1 MSVRYISVAS
11 INMGEASAIC
21 VMCGK
26 MAIISDEHDS
36 NKDHI
41 MIEQIDGLS
50 YTFDTA
56 DCAMMFKRFSSV
68 YGNNFADE

>member
-1 MSVRYISVAS
+1 
-11 INMGEASAIC
+11 
-21 VMCGK
+21 MCGK
-26 MAIISDEHDS
+26 MAAISDEPDG
-36 NKDHI
+36 NQNHI
-41 MIEQIDGLS
+41 MVEQIDGTS

>member
-1 MSVRYISVAS
+1 
-11 INMGEASAIC
+11 
-21 VMCGK
+21 MCDVLK
-26 MAIISDEHDS
+26 TPVLSDEQDNNQNH
-36 NKDHI
+36 
-41 MIEQIDGLS
+41 MMVEQVGGTS